1 MKNNKRKMLLVDPS
15 VQWAIARQAVLH
27 WVGFTLAAITL
38 LSLQFLFAGL
48 LTPWRD
54 QWPTICSMAIAM
66 FLSLMLLLP
75 MFVYDSFQLSNHFV
89 GPVTRLRRVL
99 RELAEG
105 KPFSPV
111 KFRKGE
117 YWQEMA
123 DELNRA
129 VEALSKQRLT
139 EEPAASGHSGDSC
152 MECLETAAR

>member
-1 MKNNKRKMLLVDPS
+1 
-15 VQWAIARQAVLH
+15 
-27 WVGFTLAAITL
+27 
-38 LSLQFLFAGL
+38 
-48 LTPWRD
+48 
-54 QWPTICSMAIAM
+54 M

-75 MFVYDSFQLSNHFV
+75 MFVYDSFQLSNRFV

-129 VEALSKQRLT
+129 VEALSKQR
-139 EEPAASGHSGDSC
+139 PAERTGRIRRQARTVAWNAWKRPRPTAENRPAGRALLPAMRRAST
-152 MECLETAAR
+152 L